1 MKKHYDRP
9 KHFCGLERHWS
20 WLPYLNSFRIWP
32 PSTTLWRD
40 FQKDAEQ
47 FAFPHNRL
55 KLGDSDAPR
64 VKIFLK
70 APMAMLRAQLATMLA
85 TATSNAATAI
95 GGASEPAGLENIT
108 VYRVSPLTC
117 ARTPARAHSRY
128 RAQHLPVRNFM
139 CTSTV
144 STPSLCMRL
153 VH

>member
-1 MKKHYDRP
+1 
-9 KHFCGLERHWS
+9 
-20 WLPYLNSFRIWP
+20 
-32 PSTTLWRD
+32 
-40 FQKDAEQ
+40 
-47 FAFPHNRL
+47 
-55 KLGDSDAPR
+55 
-64 VKIFLK
+64 
-70 APMAMLRAQLATMLA
+70 MAMLRAQLATMLA

-128 RAQHLPVRNFM
+128 RAQHPVRNFM